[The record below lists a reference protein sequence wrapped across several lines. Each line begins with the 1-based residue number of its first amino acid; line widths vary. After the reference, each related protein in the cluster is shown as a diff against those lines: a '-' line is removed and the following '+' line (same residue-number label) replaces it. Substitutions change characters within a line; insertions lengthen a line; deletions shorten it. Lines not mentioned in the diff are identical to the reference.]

1 MVTIIILV
9 ALIGLLV
16 LRTPVAIALGGLGVI
31 LLWIGGIPLVSVPQ
45 RLYGTMD
52 SFELLAV
59 PMFLLMSNVLL
70 RGGVGRDLF
79 SAVQSWVGHWPGG
92 LGIATIMSCALFSA
106 ISGSSVATA
115 ATIGTVAIPEMEKR
129 GYDRPFV
136 LGMLAAGGTLGILIP
151 PSIPLIIY
159 GIVTET
165 SIPTLFLA
173 GIGPGLFLAGVFIV
187 YSMVYARLGRGQS
200 GGQGRGQSGG
210 QDAIVKADWAERR
223 RATILALPTVL
234 LAIAI
239 IGAIYAGVATPS
251 ESAGMGFVLAM
262 IMTFAMRRMSWEKLK
277 DATYGALKTT
287 VMIFIIVAGAKV
299 FSYAITLYLIPYSI
313 SQFLTINISTPGLF
327 MLAVGGALL
336 IIGFFLETLSMLL
349 IMVPVLFPALESM
362 NIDPIWFGIFFVI
375 LIETALITPPVGLNL
390 FIIQAVG
397 KARLEEVVKG
407 ALPFAAMM
415 LATAVLLWFW
425 KDLTLFIPYKL

>member
-1 MVTIIILV
+1 METMVILA
-9 ALIGLLV
+9 ALIGLLL
-16 LRTPVAIALGGLGVI
+16 LRTPVAVALGSLGVI
-31 LLWIGGIPLVSVPQ
+31 LLWFKGFPLVSVPQ

-70 RGGVGRDLF
+70 RGGVGRDLYA
-79 SAVQSWVGHWPGG
+79 AVQSWVGHWPGG
-92 LGIATIMSCALFSA
+92 LGVATILSCTLFSA

-159 GIVTET
+159 GIITET

-173 GIGPGLFLAGVFIV
+173 GIGPGLFLAGVFIL
-187 YSMVYARLGRGQS
+187 YSMVYSKLGSTQEKL
-200 GGQGRGQSGG
+200 Q
-210 QDAIVKADWAERR
+210 KAGWQERR
-223 RATILALPTVL
+223 RATFLALPTVM

-239 IGAIYAGVATPS
+239 IGSIYAGIATPS
-251 ESAGMGFVLAM
+251 ESAGLGFVLAM
-262 IMTFAMRRMSWEKLK
+262 IITFAMGRMDWAKLK
-277 DATYGALKTT
+277 ESTYSSLKTT
-287 VMIFIIVAGAKV
+287 VMIFLIVAGAKV
-299 FSYAITLYLIPYSI
+299 FSYAITLYLIPQTI
-313 SQFLTINISTPGLF
+313 SEILTVNIANAGLF
-327 MLAVGGALL
+327 MLAVGSVLL
-336 IIGFFLETLSMLL
+336 IIGFFLEALSMLL
-349 IMVPVLFPALESM
+349 IMVPVLFPALEAM
-362 NIDPIWFGIFFVI
+362 GINPVWFGILFVV

-397 KARLEEVVKG
+397 KARLEDVVKG
-407 ALPFAAMM
+407 ALPFAAIM
-415 LATAVLLWFW
+415 LATAILLWFW
-425 KDLTLFIPYKL
+425 KDLALFIPYGLK